1 MRLNIKKIGD
11 EERNYL
17 PLWMRTAQDGFQEL
31 DFVTAIPI
39 AYCKPGQS
47 ADVINNIKNSGFNS
61 KLITYDIDRY
71 IVKSSK
77 DIAEE
82 SYILFANYQFNV

>member
-1 MRLNIKKIGD
+1 MRLNIKQIGD

-31 DFVTAIPI
+31 DFITAIPI
-39 AYCKPGQS
+39 AYCKAGQS
-47 ADVINNIKNSGFNS
+47 GDIINNINNSGFDP
-61 KLITYDIDRY
+61 KIITYDIDRY
-71 IVKSSK
+71 IIKSSENNT
-77 DIAEE
+77 DE

>member
-1 MRLNIKKIGD
+1 MRLNIKQIGD

-39 AYCKPGQS
+39 AYCKAGQS
-47 ADVINNIKNSGFNS
+47 ADIIDNIKNSGFDP

-71 IVKSSK
+71 IVSSAK
-77 DIAEE
+77 DSAEE
-82 SYILFANYQFNV
+82 TYILFANYQFNV